1 MWKEAGELYAACEVE
16 AGVKESERRVAMLM
30 SSTGD

>member
-1 MWKEAGELYAACEVE
+1 MWKEASELYAACEVE
-16 AGVKESERRVAMLM
+16 AGVKESARRVAMLM